1 MAGGK
6 RAKQAG
12 DGHQEFVQSLEP
24 EERLLIYL
32 RDELYGGKWE
42 DLRRDLRDRL
52 EGRPYVFKLSDRI
65 EKDLARIEKLEGY
78 EKRYRV
84 NLSEYMGKEREI

>member
-6 RAKQAG
+6 RAKRAG

-78 EKRYRV
+78 EKRHRV